1 MSTASV
7 KQWLCGSTEALKTK
21 ALPSF
26 KGLDRASD
34 YGSEGYRFES
44 CRGHSKS
51 TYDESCRCFF
61 VIFRLV

>member
-1 MSTASV
+1 MSTIMSTASV

-34 YGSEGYRFES
+34 YGSEGCRFES
-44 CRGHSKS
+44 CRGH
-51 TYDESCRCFF
+51 
-61 VIFRLV
+61 